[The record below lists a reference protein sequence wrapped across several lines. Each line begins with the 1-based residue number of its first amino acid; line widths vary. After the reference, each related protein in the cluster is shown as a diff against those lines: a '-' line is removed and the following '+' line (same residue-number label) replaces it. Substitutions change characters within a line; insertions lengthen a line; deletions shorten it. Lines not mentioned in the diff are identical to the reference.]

1 MLIFMVLLEMLLQNS
16 ISQLYLFLFT
26 FDIFIQKYFSPVI
39 LIYFFANIH
48 NVRCHYQ
55 SRSIFML
62 MYFLDERFVYF
73 FSFYEKK
80 SIDQVVNNLRKDR
93 NQATFISFIHL
104 VQIHLQAA
112 T

>member
-1 MLIFMVLLEMLLQNS
+1 MFLSITITQYFHTNLSPPEKIQVL
-16 ISQLYLFLFT
+16 
-26 FDIFIQKYFSPVI
+26 
-39 LIYFFANIH
+39 
-48 NVRCHYQ
+48 
-55 SRSIFML
+55 
-62 MYFLDERFVYF
+62 

>member
-1 MLIFMVLLEMLLQNS
+1 MLIFVVLLEMLLENL
-16 ISQLYLFLFT
+16 ISQLSSFLVYDMFIENDFNSIIWVHFSCTYSLRKMSLSIRQYFHTNLFLKEK
-26 FDIFIQKYFSPVI
+26 IQV
-39 LIYFFANIH
+39 L
-48 NVRCHYQ
+48 
-55 SRSIFML
+55 
-62 MYFLDERFVYF
+62 